1 MTNLCRNVSP
11 NLGDKLK
18 GELQHY
24 LDPVVSSLM
33 EKLGDN
39 LLKVRTSAED
49 ALLSLAQ
56 HPCFGVQLVLN
67 VMLRNP

>member
-1 MTNLCRNVSP
+1 LTNLCRNVNP
-11 NLGDKLK
+11 VLGDKLK

-24 LDPVVSSLM
+24 VDPVVTSLM

-49 ALLSLAQ
+49 ALLSVA
-56 HPCFGVQLVLN
+56 
-67 VMLRNP
+67 